1 MALYFYQAFSRSGKQ
16 VSGTLDA
23 GSVQMV
29 KDQLAKNNLFPTSIV
44 LASEKGSGSG
54 FAFLKNLFASRVS
67 LKDKIFFTKQLAVLL
82 KAGVPLLE
90 ALELLIE
97 QSEKSLRPI
106 VISLRDGVKEGRS
119 LADGL
124 AQYPKVFDTTYVQLV
139 RAGEASGNLEKILE
153 RLTNYLAQ
161 SQDLRKKITDAIRMP
176 LIQLVIVAIVSVVLL
191 TFVVP
196 KIASIFTTQGAAL
209 PLPTRILLAIS
220 GFLTGHYLLLIGMI
234 VALLIG
240 VLWWR
245 STPSGARTFDR
256 LVLKTPIIGYFA
268 RMQAVVQFSRTLG
281 MLIEGGVNLAESLN
295 IVTKVVDNKILVGVL
310 QEARENIIKQGKIAE
325 YLKQTN
331 LFPAVAIYLI
341 STGEKSGQLDAMLLM
356 VADIYETELRDFT
369 SSFEAILNAAMPL
382 TLGLIV
388 GFIVLSVGLPMASL
402 GSLVE
407 KGARV

>member
-1 MALYFYQAFSRSGKQ
+1 MLLEDAAWPYIFIKHFLEVANRWWHLGCWLSSNGQRSVGE
-16 VSGTLDA
+16 
-23 GSVQMV
+23 
-29 KDQLAKNNLFPTSIV
+29 NNLFPTSIV

-54 FAFLKNLFASRVS
+54 FAFLKNLFASRVR

-90 ALELLIE
+90 ALELFIE

-220 GFLTGHYLLLIGMI
+220 GF
-234 VALLIG
+234 
-240 VLWWR
+240 
-245 STPSGARTFDR
+245 
-256 LVLKTPIIGYFA
+256 
-268 RMQAVVQFSRTLG
+268 
-281 MLIEGGVNLAESLN
+281 
-295 IVTKVVDNKILVGVL
+295 
-310 QEARENIIKQGKIAE
+310 
-325 YLKQTN
+325 
-331 LFPAVAIYLI
+331 
-341 STGEKSGQLDAMLLM
+341 
-356 VADIYETELRDFT
+356 
-369 SSFEAILNAAMPL
+369 
-382 TLGLIV
+382 
-388 GFIVLSVGLPMASL
+388 
-402 GSLVE
+402 
-407 KGARV
+407 

>member
-1 MALYFYQAFSRSGKQ
+1 
-16 VSGTLDA
+16 
-23 GSVQMV
+23 
-29 KDQLAKNNLFPTSIV
+29 
-44 LASEKGSGSG
+44 
-54 FAFLKNLFASRVS
+54 
-67 LKDKIFFTKQLAVLL
+67 
-82 KAGVPLLE
+82 
-90 ALELLIE
+90 
-97 QSEKSLRPI
+97 
-106 VISLRDGVKEGRS
+106 
-119 LADGL
+119 
-124 AQYPKVFDTTYVQLV
+124 
-139 RAGEASGNLEKILE
+139 
-153 RLTNYLAQ
+153 
-161 SQDLRKKITDAIRMP
+161 
-176 LIQLVIVAIVSVVLL
+176 
-191 TFVVP
+191 
-196 KIASIFTTQGAAL
+196 
-209 PLPTRILLAIS
+209 
-220 GFLTGHYLLLIGMI
+220 
-234 VALLIG
+234 
-240 VLWWR
+240 
-245 STPSGARTFDR
+245 
-256 LVLKTPIIGYFA
+256 
-268 RMQAVVQFSRTLG
+268 MQAVVQFSRTLG